1 MYRLEFVD
9 TCTPKAHT
17 TGCETN
23 CIFTLFFVESEA
35 HVLTHTKSVHLSAS
49 SERLPRFS
57 SDKFILFS
65 HQLNKFVY

>member
-35 HVLTHTKSVHLSAS
+35 HVLTHEKCA
-49 SERLPRFS
+49 
-57 SDKFILFS
+57 
-65 HQLNKFVY
+65 FVSLVWTVATIF